1 MSFTGE
7 WKRRLQML
15 LQRGQLRSDLQEEM
29 LLHVEL
35 RRQQQIEAGIDP
47 EEAYRIAARRFG
59 NKTRIEEKSIMEWGW
74 SGIEAFLQ
82 DAAYG
87 FRSMLRTPAIT
98 LVALVSLALGI
109 GANTAIFSFVDAVML
124 RSLPVKDPQQ
134 LVKLGIEDWGGITD
148 DYACTELYSY
158 PFYRRLQHENSVFS
172 STAALLSMRND
183 VHGFID
189 NRSEPEL
196 IKVQTVSGTY
206 FQTLGVGAQLGR
218 VLDENDD
225 SDQTSDRGGDHPVVV
240 ISDSFW
246 KRSFGA
252 DPSVLNRTLRLG
264 TTVFHIVGVAPSE
277 FFGTSVG
284 ELPDAWAPLSM
295 LASIPP
301 GWKGRTDNFS
311 ESLWVVGRLKS
322 GVSVEQATANVNV
335 LFPEILRS
343 FPDGKLTQTNL
354 SNLAHAHVQLQPMA
368 RGLSNLRHTYSQ
380 PLQILMSI
388 VALVLLI
395 ACANI
400 ANLLLAR
407 STARA
412 RELAIRQALGAG
424 WLRILRQLFTESL
437 LLALAGGALGIG
449 FAVLAN
455 RVLLRMISQGDE
467 MVPLDVSLNLQLL
480 AFTFAVTIATAL
492 LFGILPSLRATRLHL
507 TNHLKNGRGTS
518 AIGGRSPLAKALV
531 VGQVALSL
539 VLLMVA
545 GLFLRTLINL
555 NRVDLGFNK
564 QNVLRLS
571 IDTSPLNFKEDDPR
585 QQVLYRQIEERV
597 NALPGVQAAS
607 FSAFTFREGSW
618 NTLIVVPG
626 MALNHDAD
634 VMHNIIGD
642 AYFKTMGI
650 PLVAGRNF
658 GPQDTATSQ
667 RVAIISEHVA
677 HVLFP
682 AGSPIGRTY
691 SIGDPDS
698 VTDKPV
704 QVQVV
709 GIAKDVK
716 VHGVIGRLPYI
727 DYLPYEQS
735 HWGFGNLQVRYT
747 GDFGAIAREVEQAI
761 HDISPGLPIS
771 NVTTLDALVA
781 QSFGNQ
787 TIVAELSAFFGI
799 VAVFL
804 SCIGLYGLMSYLVS
818 RRTGEIGIRM
828 ALGADRSKV
837 GWHVMR
843 EIGLWILAG
852 IVLGIPV
859 TFESGRLVQKMLYG
873 LNGTDVSSLCA
884 AVAVLAV
891 AGLLAGYL
899 PARRAS
905 RVNPAVALRDE

>member
-1 MSFTGE
+1 MSFAGE
-7 WKRRLQML
+7 WKRQLQML
-15 LQRGQLRSDLQEEM
+15 LHRGQFRGDLEEEM
-29 LLHVEL
+29 RLHIEL
-35 RRQQQIEAGIDP
+35 RRQQQIASGIDP
-47 EEAYRIAARRFG
+47 AYAYRAAARRFG
-59 NKTRIEEKSIMEWGW
+59 NTTRMQEKSIMAWGW
-74 SGIEAFLQ
+74 NGLETLVH

-109 GANTAIFSFVDAVML
+109 GANTAIYSFIDAVML

-134 LVKLGIEDWGGITD
+134 LVKLGIDDWGGITD

-158 PFYRRLQHENSVFS
+158 PFYRRLQRENSVFS
-172 STAALLSMRND
+172 ATAALLSMRND

-189 NRSEPEL
+189 SRSESEL

-218 VLDENDD
+218 ALDENDD
-225 SDQTSDRGGDHPVVV
+225 SDQGDHPVVV

-252 DPSVLNRTLRLG
+252 DPSILSRTLRLG
-264 TTVFHIVGVAPSE
+264 TAAFRIVGVAPAE

-284 ELPDAWAPLSM
+284 ESPDAWAPLSM
-295 LASIPP
+295 LQSIPP
-301 GWKGRTDNFS
+301 GWKGRQDNFS
-311 ESLWVVGRLKS
+311 ESLWIVGRLKS
-322 GVSVEQATANVNV
+322 GVSVEQATANMNV
-335 LFPEILRS
+335 LFPEILQS

-354 SNLAHAHVQLQPMA
+354 NNLAHARVQLQPMA
-368 RGLSNLRHTYSQ
+368 RGLSHLRRTYSQ

-424 WLRILRQLFTESL
+424 RWRILRQLFTESL

-449 FAVLAN
+449 FAALAN
-455 RVLLRMISQGDE
+455 RLLLRMISQGDE
-467 MVPLDVSLNLQLL
+467 MVPLDVSLNLHLL
-480 AFTFAVTIATAL
+480 AFTCAVTVATAL

-518 AIGGRSPLAKALV
+518 AIGGRSPLAKVLV
-531 VGQVALSL
+531 VGQIALSL

-545 GLFLRTLINL
+545 ALFLRTLNNL

-571 IDTSPLNFKEDDPR
+571 IDTSPLNFKDDDPR
-585 QQVLYRQIEERV
+585 QQVLYQQIEERV
-597 NALPGVQAAS
+597 SALPGVQAAG

-626 MALNHDAD
+626 MPLNRDAD
-634 VMHNIIGD
+634 VMHNIIGNS
-642 AYFKTMGI
+642 YLKTMGI
-650 PLVAGRNF
+650 PLVAGRGF
-658 GPQDTATSQ
+658 GPEDTATSQ
-667 RVAIISEHVA
+667 RVAIISEHMA
-677 HVLFP
+677 RVLFP

-691 SIGDPDS
+691 LLGDPDS
-698 VTDKPV
+698 STEKPQ

-709 GIAKDVK
+709 GIARDVK
-716 VHGVIGRLPYI
+716 VHGVGGPLPYI
-727 DYLPYEQS
+727 DYLPYVQS

-747 GDFGAIAREVEQAI
+747 GEFGAIAREVEQAI
-761 HDISPGLPIS
+761 HDINPRLPIS
-771 NVTTLDALVA
+771 NVTTLDAQVA

-787 TIVAELSAFFGI
+787 TIVAELSAFFGV

-828 ALGADRSKV
+828 ALGADRSRV

-843 EIGLWILAG
+843 EIALWILAG
-852 IVLGIPV
+852 IALGIPV
-859 TFESGRLVQKMLYG
+859 TLAGGHLVQKMLYG
-873 LNGTDVSSLCA
+873 LSGTDSLSLLS
-884 AVAVLAV
+884 AVGFLMC
-891 AGLLAGYL
+891 AGLFAGYV
-899 PARRAS
+899 PARRAA
-905 RVNPAVALRDE
+905 RVDPAVALRDE